1 MSYNNLPNSGPA
13 VFVVQT
19 RKHLGRPGWLIASAD
34 PEGLLAALSE
44 LRSDSV
50 RPVW

>member
-19 RKHLGRPGWLIASAD
+19 RKHLGRPGRLIASAD